1 MRMKYKYFVLALACL
16 SIGQV
21 NGQLEGAYTLDQAI
35 QSALNNNFQIEILE
49 NNKHMAENNVH
60 VGNAGLLPSVSA
72 KGSYSYSLTS
82 SQQVFAGGFPPVDVD
97 NAGATNVAAS
107 ANLNYTL
114 FNGLSGWNNFQKL
127 KVNKSAVDAQ
137 SKAAI
142 EAVVIQVSE
151 TFLSLLRAQDQVT
164 ISQQNLAISQ
174 KRYKR
179 AEVSYSLGGN
189 VRTELLNAKVSLTAD
204 SSQLIQAE
212 MAEETYRTLLT
223 RLVGSQLP
231 SSKLEESELEIR
243 TWTRDELLEEAKTN
257 NAVYTAALLQS
268 ELAQADLKI
277 STASYAPSLSL
288 SAGYGYN
295 QSLNDVGILLEN
307 TSIGPNGALS
317 LSIPIFSGMRNNIQR
332 QNLKIALENAQLSEQ
347 DTWIGLQADIENA
360 LLAYN
365 QNLKL
370 HLLESNNQEAAE
382 ANLERSEELFK
393 AGQITNTQFR
403 EAQLNLALTGDRISA
418 SKVNVLRSELTI
430 LRLIGALLS

>member
-1 MRMKYKYFVLALACL
+1 MRMKYKYFVLALTCL
-16 SIGQV
+16 LFGQV
-21 NGQLEGAYTLDQAI
+21 HGQLEGGYSLDQAI
-35 QSALNNNFQIEILE
+35 QAALDNNFQIEILE
-49 NNKHMAENNVH
+49 NNKQMADNSVH

-127 KVNKSAVDAQ
+127 KVNKAAVDAQ

-151 TFLSLLRAQDQVT
+151 TFLSLLRAQDQVA
-164 ISQQNLAISQ
+164 ISEQNLAISQ

-189 VRTELLNAKVSLTAD
+189 MRTELLNAKVSLTAD

-212 MAEETYRTLLT
+212 MAEETYRTLLA
-223 RLVGSQLP
+223 RLVGSELP
-231 SSKLEESELEIR
+231 NSKLQESALEIR
-243 TWTRDELLEEAKTN
+243 TWTKEELLELAKNN
-257 NAVYTAALLQS
+257 NAAYTGALLQS

-277 STASYAPSLSL
+277 SMASMIPSLSL

-295 QSLNDVGILLEN
+295 QSINDVGILLEN

-317 LSIPIFSGMRNNIQR
+317 LNIPIFSGMRNNIQR

-347 DTWIGLQADIENA
+347 DTWMGLQADIENA

-370 HLLESNNQEAAE
+370 YLLENNNLEAAE

>member
-1 MRMKYKYFVLALACL
+1 MRMKYKYFVLALTCL
-16 SIGQV
+16 LIGQV
-21 NGQLEGAYTLDQAI
+21 HGQLEGGYSLDQAI
-35 QSALNNNFQIEILE
+35 QAALDNNFQIEILE
-49 NNKHMAENNVH
+49 NNKQMADNSVH

-127 KVNKSAVDAQ
+127 KVNKAAVDAQ

-151 TFLSLLRAQDQVT
+151 TFLSLLRAQDQVA
-164 ISQQNLAISQ
+164 ISEQNLAISQ

-189 VRTELLNAKVSLTAD
+189 MRTELLNAKVSLTAD

-212 MAEETYRTLLT
+212 MAEETYRTLLA
-223 RLVGSQLP
+223 RLVGSELP
-231 SSKLEESELEIR
+231 NSKLQESALEIR
-243 TWTRDELLEEAKTN
+243 TWTKEELLELAKNN
-257 NAVYTAALLQS
+257 NAAYTGALLQS

-277 STASYAPSLSL
+277 SMASMIPSLSL

-295 QSLNDVGILLEN
+295 QSINDVGILLEN

-317 LSIPIFSGMRNNIQR
+317 LNIPIFSGMRNNIQR

-347 DTWIGLQADIENA
+347 DTWMGLQADIENA

-370 HLLESNNQEAAE
+370 YLLENNNLEAAE

>member
-1 MRMKYKYFVLALACL
+1 MRMKYKYFVLALTCL
-16 SIGQV
+16 LFGQV
-21 NGQLEGAYTLDQAI
+21 HGQLEGGYSLDQAI
-35 QSALNNNFQIEILE
+35 QAALDNNFQIEILE
-49 NNKHMAENNVH
+49 NNKQMADNSVH

-127 KVNKSAVDAQ
+127 KVNKAAVDAQ

-151 TFLSLLRAQDQVT
+151 TFLSLLRAQDQVA
-164 ISQQNLAISQ
+164 ISEQNLAISQ

-189 VRTELLNAKVSLTAD
+189 MRTELLNAKVSLTAD

-212 MAEETYRTLLT
+212 MAEETYRTLLA
-223 RLVGSQLP
+223 RLVGSELP
-231 SSKLEESELEIR
+231 NSKLQESALEIR
-243 TWTRDELLEEAKTN
+243 TWTKEELLELAKNN
-257 NAVYTAALLQS
+257 NAAYTGALLQS

-277 STASYAPSLSL
+277 SMAPMIPSLSL

-295 QSLNDVGILLEN
+295 QSINDVGILLEN

-317 LSIPIFSGMRNNIQR
+317 LNIPIFSGMRNNIQR

-347 DTWIGLQADIENA
+347 DTWMGLQADIENA

-370 HLLESNNQEAAE
+370 YLLENNNLEAAE